1 MTIEKKT
8 PRKKK
13 PVNQVI
19 PEVST
24 PEPEP
29 WTLNTRIQGTITLQ
43 EPTVENPGIGLFLLE
58 GGLVRWS
65 VVTINPENGNQ

>member
-13 PVNQVI
+13 PVAQVI
-19 PEVST
+19 PEET
-24 PEPEP
+24 PAPEP

-43 EPTVENPGIGLFLLE
+43 EPTAETPGIGLFLLE